1 VHWQLNDKSILKLLA
16 NLGDQSVE
24 IEVDYVGELLFSNA
38 PDAMESIKQG
48 KLNSWT
54 VVFLFEKSHVVP
66 AI

>member
-1 VHWQLNDKSILKLLA
+1 MHWQLNDKSILKLLA